1 MPEMQTEAPH
11 SQRKGKNCDHLQKVR
26 VRVYKKELTL
36 FIYRAIMSAKEI
48 QAPPLTNIKGVDCCD
63 IKGFGNR

>member
-1 MPEMQTEAPH
+1 MSEMQAEAPH
-11 SQRKGKNCDHLQKVR
+11 SQRKGKNCDHLQKVWA
-26 VRVYKKELTL
+26 RVYKKELTL

-48 QAPPLTNIKGVDCCD
+48 QEPPLTDIKGVDCRD